1 MMKLAGTFFCFVL
14 FFFFPFY
21 IHIFRDVPVCVC
33 VCIKERAR
41 IFINKERAPVCLSA
55 AIITT
60 LREHTD
66 DVVALVRSRKKK
78 RERQGDH
85 ARTTKPSTPPIF
97 SFLFSFTNKYNNK
110 NLILLTLTLIQ
121 FMTKKKQFFKIP
133 SEFLKNGDLI
143 FLSKKRKDSA
153 LF

>member
-1 MMKLAGTFFCFVL
+1 MMMKLAGTFFFFVL

-78 RERQGDH
+78 RETGRSRPHDKTINSAH
-85 ARTTKPSTPPIF
+85 FFF
-97 SFLFSFTNKYNNK
+97 SF
-110 NLILLTLTLIQ
+110 
-121 FMTKKKQFFKIP
+121 FFY
-133 SEFLKNGDLI
+133 E
-143 FLSKKRKDSA
+143 
-153 LF
+153 